1 MTMLPWRVWI
11 VEDDER
17 QLDHLVGVVQSSAS
31 LHVLATHAT
40 RAQAL
45 QWLAQSVQGPDA
57 LLCDLG
63 LPDGSGLDVIR
74 AACAAWP
81 GCDAMVVSTFGDD
94 TSVLASIVAGAVGYI
109 LKDASQQDVV
119 QAIVDMKAG
128 AAPMSPMIARGVL
141 ARLRT
146 QAAPLVPV
154 ANRDARSAH
163 PNTAALSEQE
173 LVVLHLI
180 ARGYSYAEIA
190 QRQRVTMHTVQSHIK
205 NLYRKLS
212 VHSRGEAVFE
222 GHRLGLI
229 QLDGLGSGGDGA
241 LVR

>member
-31 LHVLATHAT
+31 LHVLATHTT

-74 AACAAWP
+74 ATCAAWP
-81 GCDAMVVSTFGDD
+81 GCDAMVVSTFGDES
-94 TSVLASIVAGAVGYI
+94 SVLSSIAVGAVGYI
-109 LKDASQQDVV
+109 LKDASQQDLV
-119 QAIVDMKAG
+119 QAIMDMKAG

-141 ARLRT
+141 ARLRV
-146 QAAPLVPV
+146 QASPQVQNV
-154 ANRDARSAH
+154 
-163 PNTAALSEQE
+163 PNTSTQRLSLIGLSENE
-173 LVVLHLI
+173 TVVLELI

-190 QRQRVTMHTVQSHIK
+190 QRRQVTMHTVQSHIK

-222 GHRLGLI
+222 AQRLGLI
-229 QLDGLGSGGDGA
+229 SIEGGRFGA
-241 LVR
+241 GHATPL